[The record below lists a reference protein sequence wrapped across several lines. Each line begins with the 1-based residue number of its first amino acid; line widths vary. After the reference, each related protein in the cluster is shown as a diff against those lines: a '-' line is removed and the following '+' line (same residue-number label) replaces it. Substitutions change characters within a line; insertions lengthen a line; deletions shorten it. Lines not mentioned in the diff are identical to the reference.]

1 MLEVFLEFDNRG
13 TFEHFKECNFSVR
26 RLLVLHVH
34 VVQIDL
40 FYGVLLIVYDIP
52 AKSDL
57 TCGSLTE
64 RAQFFV
70 LSQAR

>member
-1 MLEVFLEFDNRG
+1 MLEVFLEFDNSG

-52 AKSDL
+52 A
-57 TCGSLTE
+57 
-64 RAQFFV
+64 
-70 LSQAR
+70 